1 MILICSDDKEPS
13 TDIVCSW
20 LRYFEKE
27 FIRIS
32 NKDVIDIKTVYLND
46 DFIEV
51 DFLINEVEYK
61 LSQISSYWYRRSR
74 LKFRRSGKVVF
85 HFENEDISENVNH
98 FLDEEYDNLFDFFE
112 FLLNQKAK
120 LNTFKDNEINKLK
133 TLATAKELGIDIP
146 KTIISNEFELS
157 IFKENWITKPI
168 SDLFIQKG
176 GFSYSSTTKRFT
188 ENDITDIGITKIQ
201 NEVNKKFEI
210 RSFYFNNSFYSSV
223 IFSQG
228 NTKTELDFRNYDS
241 ENPNRVVPYK
251 LPKKLEKKLKKLC
264 DKLNLNSG
272 SFDIAY
278 TDDERYVLF
287 EINPIGQFEQV
298 SFPCNYKIHK
308 KIAKFL

>member
-1 MILICSDDKEPS
+1 MILICSDDKEPT

-20 LRYFEKE
+20 LKYFDKK

-46 DFIEV
+46 NFVDV
-51 DFLINEVEYK
+51 DFLINEVEFK

-85 HFENEDISENVNH
+85 HFEGADISDNVNH
-98 FLDEEYDNLFDFFE
+98 FLDDEYDNLFNFFE

-133 TLATAKELGIDIP
+133 TLFFANELGINIP
-146 KTIISNEFELS
+146 KTIVSEKFEPHL
-157 IFKENWITKPI
+157 FNENWITKPI
-168 SDLFIQKG
+168 ADLFIQKD
-176 GFSYSSTTKRFT
+176 GFSYSSTTKRLT
-188 ENDITDIGITKIQ
+188 ENDIHDICITKIQ

-210 RSFYFNNSFYSSV
+210 RSFYFNKTFYSSV

-228 NTKTELDFRNYDS
+228 NQKTELDFRNYDS

-251 LPKKLEKKLKKLC
+251 LPKKLEKKLIKLCKKL
-264 DKLNLNSG
+264 DLKSG

-278 TDDERYVLF
+278 THDDQYVLF

-298 SFPCNYKIHK
+298 SFPCNYKIHQ